1 LVRAL
6 GDLIFVF
13 SGSCDLAIRWSHKF
27 FDVDIAQDRA
37 KLIAG
42 IVAPTDPAYLVL
54 AALNPALQNKVAQL
68 ILCVPALNKSMDH
81 LL

>member
-1 LVRAL
+1 LYVLAHA
-6 GDLIFVF
+6 
-13 SGSCDLAIRWSHKF
+13 DLALFSHMLK
-27 FDVDIAQDRA
+27 VDIAQDRT

-42 IVAPTDPAYLVL
+42 IVPPTDPANLVL